1 MPVVIST
8 TPGRIQPAQG
18 TGAVICRRMETPME
32 NRMIYPPSRV
42 IVSKLFIMETSIRCP
57 MEAPMEVS
65 FFCAGD
71 AIVIRQ
77 WCFQSGRMFFLSAQ
91 IWCRKIMEVII
102 LEPQRIAKV
111 VWYTGEPAEYWSAHR
126 RSETW
131 GLALLENGEKIFRFF
146 PGDFFLSIKLS
157 GQSGSHGITAEKPQ
171 KESIH
176 SVSIQPQKMP
186 AEPFKMPQKAGNHPC
201 MDQEIR

>member
-1 MPVVIST
+1 MISRSGNLQKDGNTDGEQNDISAQPGDSLKTVHNGDVDQMPN
-8 TPGRIQPAQG
+8 GG
-18 TGAVICRRMETPME
+18 TDGG
-32 NRMIYPPSRV
+32 
-42 IVSKLFIMETSIRCP
+42 LL
-57 MEAPMEVS
+57 
-65 FFCAGD
+65 FCAGD

-77 WCFQSGRMFFLSAQ
+77 WCFQSGRMFFLSAAD
-91 IWCRKIMEVII
+91 MVPENHGGD
-102 LEPQRIAKV
+102 
-111 VWYTGEPAEYWSAHR
+111 YTGAPENRKGGYGIPGSLQSIGQHIGGQKHR
-126 RSETW
+126 AGVIGER
-131 GLALLENGEKIFRFF
+131 EKIFRFF

-157 GQSGSHGITAEKPQ
+157 SQSGSHGITAEKPQ